1 LLNLQVI
8 AAQPLRIKKSQLKI
22 KTSPVKMK
30 PLSGLD
36 INVTDTNPFGVL
48 KNNNNNI
55 NSKPV
60 IRFKDDL
67 KSRILK
73 YLPIITS
80 QW

>member
-1 LLNLQVI
+1 
-8 AAQPLRIKKSQLKI
+8 
-22 KTSPVKMK
+22 MK

>member
-1 LLNLQVI
+1 VV

-36 INVTDTNPFGVL
+36 INVTDTNPFGVP
-48 KNNNNNI
+48 KNNNNTNTNNRPI
-55 NSKPV
+55 

-73 YLPIITS
+73 YLPIVTS

>member
-1 LLNLQVI
+1 
-8 AAQPLRIKKSQLKI
+8 
-22 KTSPVKMK
+22 MK

-36 INVTDTNPFGVL
+36 INVTDTNPFGVP
-48 KNNNNNI
+48 KNNNNTNTNNRPI
-55 NSKPV
+55 

-73 YLPIITS
+73 YLPIVTS